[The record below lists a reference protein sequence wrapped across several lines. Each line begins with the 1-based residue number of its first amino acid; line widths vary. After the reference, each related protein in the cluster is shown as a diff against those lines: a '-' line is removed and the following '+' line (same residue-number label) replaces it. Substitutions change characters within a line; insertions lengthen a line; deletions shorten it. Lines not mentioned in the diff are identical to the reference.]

1 MVQLGERLRDR
12 KPQARALMAFGELA
26 LDLLKR
32 AAQSRE
38 RLLRNADA
46 GIRDGDADPAA
57 GRPRA
62 DRDAA
67 ASGVNFTALDS
78 RFSTICL
85 SRR

>member
-1 MVQLGERLRDR
+1 
-12 KPQARALMAFGELA
+12 MAFGELA

-32 AAQSRE
+32 PAQPRE

-62 DRDAA
+62 NRDAA
-67 ASGVNFTALDS
+67 ALWRELHRIGQ
-78 RFSTICL
+78 
-85 SRR
+85 